1 MRRTFKNILV
11 GAAIMTLL
19 LVAVARPSLA
29 DCSADAEEVDA
40 RCYNGDVQAALRD
53 ALASDRPLLLP
64 RGTYAI
70 SQPLV
75 IDYAAQADTGFLIIS
90 QGAIIDATAIHSGP
104 AVEIICSGRS
114 PAKPKGCFYFH
125 QEGTL
130 FANANTPD
138 WAVRFGLDDFSDAHN
153 SAKIDHLIVNNNSAA
168 SSGGAARLNYVLN
181 SDMFIVADSAGGGA
195 GLALDQVQF
204 SRISGAASAT
214 AGTGLSIENGYSFAN
229 TVQAIDIEVAE
240 LCLAITSPKATHNT
254 FVSPYFNCKQAI
266 SSVNGSDNV
275 LMNPMFGGAVAA
287 ASTQWTGI
295 TVSP

>member
-1 MRRTFKNILV
+1 MRRISPNMLL
-11 GAAIMTLL
+11 GAALMILL
-19 LVAVARPSLA
+19 PAFAACPSLA
-29 DCSADAEEVDA
+29 ACGADAGEVDA

-104 AVEIICSGRS
+104 AVEIICSGGS
-114 PAKPKGCFYFH
+114 PRKPKGCFYFH

-130 FANANTPD
+130 FVNANTPD
-138 WAVRFGLDDFSDAHN
+138 WAVRYGLDDFSDAHN
-153 SAKIDHLIVNNNSAA
+153 SAKIDHLIVNNNNGAG
-168 SSGGAARLNYVLN
+168 SGGAVRLNYVLN

-195 GLALDQVQF
+195 GLALEQVQF

-229 TVQAIDIEVAE
+229 TVQAIDVEVAE

-254 FVSPYFNCKQAI
+254 FVSPYFNCKQAV